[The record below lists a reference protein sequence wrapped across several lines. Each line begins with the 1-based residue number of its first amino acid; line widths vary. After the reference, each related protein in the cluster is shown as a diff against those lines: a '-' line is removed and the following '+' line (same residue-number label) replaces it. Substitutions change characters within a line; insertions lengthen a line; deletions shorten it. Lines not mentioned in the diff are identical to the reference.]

1 MKELDANCEIIWVK
15 TQLKR
20 AKDILIASFYMPH
33 RDMNT
38 LQELETSFSWKKKE
52 RGVRKIVAQIGAV

>member
-15 TQLKR
+15 IQR
-20 AKDILIASFYMPH
+20 AKDIVIASFYMPH

-38 LQELETSFSWKKKE
+38 LQEFDTYFFEMHLSELNSHKLHP
-52 RGVRKIVAQIGAV
+52 